1 MGIHDGHRE
10 RMRQRYDQMGADG
23 FHDHEMLEMLLS
35 CALPRVDTN
44 PIAHELLHV
53 YGSLH
58 GICHA
63 PRESLQK
70 IPGIGPNA
78 ATLLR
83 LIPGLCRMY
92 YSEQETHVVLNS
104 PEKCAAYLIPRF
116 IGRTVETVFLLCTDS
131 KHRLLSCILLAT
143 GNLNSAAV
151 SSRSV
156 VETALRFNA
165 AHVVLAHNHPNGVA
179 LPSEEDLHTTD
190 RLFNALAGVTV
201 HLVDHIIVAD
211 NDYVSMADSGYF
223 SMNASYY
230 P

>member
-44 PIAHELLHV
+44 PIAHQLLQV
-53 YGSLH
+53 YGSLNS
-58 GICHA
+58 ICNA

-92 YSEQETHVVLNS
+92 YSEHETHVVLNT
-104 PEKCAAYLIPRF
+104 PEKCANYLIPQF
-116 IGRTVETVFLLCTDS
+116 IGRVVETVFLLCTDS
-131 KHRLLSCILLAT
+131 KHRLLSCTLLST
-143 GNLNSAAV
+143 GSLTSASV
-151 SSRSV
+151 DPRTV
-156 VETALRFNA
+156 VEIALRFNA

-179 LPSEEDLHTTD
+179 LPSDDDLATTNH
-190 RLFNALAGVTV
+190 LYKALSSVSI
-201 HLVDHIIVAD
+201 HFLDHIIVAD

-223 SMNASYY
+223 FMCASRY

>member
-1 MGIHDGHRE
+1 MPARAASSRGL
-10 RMRQRYDQMGADG
+10 Y
-23 FHDHEMLEMLLS
+23 
-35 CALPRVDTN
+35 T
-44 PIAHELLHV
+44 IA
-53 YGSLH
+53 
-58 GICHA
+58 
-63 PRESLQK
+63 
-70 IPGIGPNA
+70 PGVCI
-78 ATLLR
+78 
-83 LIPGLCRMY
+83 
-92 YSEQETHVVLNS
+92 S
-104 PEKCAAYLIPRF
+104 PSY
-116 IGRTVETVFLLCTDS
+116 
-131 KHRLLSCILLAT
+131 
-143 GNLNSAAV
+143 SAAV

-190 RLFNALAGVTV
+190 RLYNALAGVTV